1 MSASGDG
8 KRQVP
13 RFWGLHA
20 EPGGGLRIG
29 LAVLPFLLLALVYGI
44 ASFQRH
50 QANPADK
57 VLPTASQMV
66 SAVERM
72 AFTAD
77 PRSGDVLLW
86 KDTGSSLKRLAIG
99 LGIAALL
106 GLLVGLNMGIF
117 AGMQATIGPFV
128 TFLSMIPPLAILP
141 ILFISLGVGELS
153 KVALIVIGVAP
164 VIARDVAGYVAQIP
178 REQVTKA
185 LTLGASQL
193 GVVWRVLLPQV
204 WPRLIEA
211 LRLSL
216 GAAWLFLIAAEA
228 IASDDGLGYRIFLVR
243 RYLAMDVILPYVLWI
258 TLLGYLMDWGLRI
271 VLAKG
276 FPWYVAGR
284 KA

>member
-1 MSASGDG
+1 VSGSGDG
-8 KRQVP
+8 ARRIP

-50 QANPADK
+50 QDNPADK
-57 VLPTASQMV
+57 VLPTATQMV
-66 SAVERM
+66 AAVERM

-77 PRSGDVLLW
+77 ARTGDVLLW
-86 KDTGSSLKRLAIG
+86 KDTASSLKRLAIG

-117 AGMQATIGPFV
+117 AGMQATVGPFV

-185 LTLGASQL
+185 LTLGATQL

-258 TLLGYLMDWGLRI
+258 TLLGFLMDWALRLL
-271 VLAKG
+271 LAKG

>member
-1 MSASGDG
+1 MSDSGG
-8 KRQVP
+8 GSRRVP

-20 EPGGGLRIG
+20 EPAGGLRVG

-50 QANPADK
+50 QVNPADK
-57 VLPTASQMV
+57 VLPTAAQMLA
-66 SAVERM
+66 AVERV
-72 AFTAD
+72 ALTAD
-77 PRSGDVLLW
+77 PRSGEVLLW
-86 KDTGSSLKRLAIG
+86 KDTASSLKRLATG
-99 LGIAALL
+99 LVLAAAI
-106 GLLVGLNMGIF
+106 GLLVGLNMGVF

-128 TFLSMIPPLAILP
+128 TFVSMIPPLAILP
-141 ILFISLGVGELS
+141 ILFISLGVGELA
-153 KVALIVIGVAP
+153 KVALIVIGIAP
-164 VIARDVAGYVAQIP
+164 VITRDVAGYVAQLP
-178 REQVTKA
+178 REQLTKA
-185 LTLGASQL
+185 LTLGASQS

-258 TLLGYLMDWGLRI
+258 TLLGYLIDWALRAL
-271 VLAKG
+271 LARA
-276 FPWYVAGR
+276 FPWYVPGR